1 MKKSQLLMMVF
12 LSALIFFAAGDL
24 FAGKILYDDFS
35 SNYLD
40 GKKWFQRNYVREI
53 VGGEFVSKIGNR
65 SPGMGAE
72 VAPGVFRNN
81 LSFTNPET
89 INSIECEITIVDTKL
104 DSAAG
109 PKSFARIAGY
119 FYSKNATGGATGDI
133 FAQIMIGDQ
142 GNGKLEAFWEVQE
155 MLTDDTRAWTV
166 IGSGTISD
174 FNTSIID
181 PPYKVK
187 LSYDGDKTFSFIVN
201 ELYTDSYIG
210 PIKERYAVTSW
221 KGISTG
227 INATN
232 GSNNGYV
239 SAKFDNVYINDEI
252 TVYDDFDS
260 PLIDLTKW
268 NSSEWVREPSNGYL
282 RVNSIGYGSTQTAN
296 TFLTEGDAPYLE
308 ARVFIDSASQLSD
321 GAWGIGRLQGYY
333 YNDSRGP
340 GSGQSY
346 NQSEGD
352 IFAQIWLRYNSDG
365 TLSANANV
373 DRSNAADE
381 TDYTNLFAH
390 DFSVPIN
397 LDTYYTLSIR
407 FEGKKLIFGCGGER
421 VEYNIDTPM
430 YPAFGEHR
438 LLRSRVYL
446 DSGETG
452 YIKVRFDDVYIEKK
466 GEFNPSIP
474 LLLLSE

>member
-1 MKKSQLLMMVF
+1 MKKYQLSIMVF

-35 SNYLD
+35 SEYLD

-53 VGGEFVSKIGNR
+53 VNGQFVSKLGNR
-65 SPGMGAE
+65 SPGMDAE

-81 LSFTNPET
+81 LSFANPET

-104 DSAAG
+104 DSATDA
-109 PKSFARIAGY
+109 KSFARIAGY
-119 FYSKNATGGATGDI
+119 FYSKNETGGATGDI
-133 FAQIMIGDQ
+133 LAQIMIGDQ
-142 GNGKLEAFWEVQE
+142 GNGKVEAFWEVQE
-155 MLTDDTRAWTV
+155 MLTDDTRTWSI

-174 FNTSIID
+174 FDTSKID

-201 ELYTDSYIG
+201 ELYTDSYMG
-210 PIKERYAVTSW
+210 PIKKRAAVTFW

-232 GSNNGYV
+232 GSNSGYV
-239 SAKFDNVYINDEI
+239 SAKFDNVYINAET
-252 TVYDDFDS
+252 TVYDDFSSD
-260 PLIDLTKW
+260 LIDLTKW
-268 NSSEWVREPSNGYL
+268 ESSEWVREPSNGYL

-296 TFLTEGDAPYLE
+296 TVLTEGDAPYLE
-308 ARVFIDSASQLSD
+308 AKVFIDSASQMSD

-346 NQSEGD
+346 NRYEGD
-352 IFAQIWLRYNSDG
+352 VFAQIWLRYNSNG
-365 TLSANANV
+365 TLSANAYV

-381 TDYTNLFAH
+381 TNYTNLFTH

-397 LDTYYTLSIR
+397 IDTYYTLSIR
-407 FEGKKLIFGCGGER
+407 LKGMKLLFQCDGEMA
-421 VEYNIDTPM
+421 EYDIATHK
-430 YPAFGEHR
+430 YPAYGEHR

-446 DSGETG
+446 DPGEMG
-452 YIKVRFDDVYIEKK
+452 YIKVRFDDVYIESK
-466 GEFNPSIP
+466 GKLNPSTTF
-474 LLLLSE
+474 LLLGE